1 MEQKT
6 LIARALKGD
15 SDSFA
20 LAVRHIQDRSYR
32 IAYSYLHNEAASMDA
47 VCDAVEQ
54 AFNRAP
60 MSSYYTFTKKNS
72 PTLEG
77 SMNRHLQFYIWTL
90 DPNTNKYMD

>member
-1 MEQKT
+1 
-6 LIARALKGD
+6 
-15 SDSFA
+15 
-20 LAVRHIQDRSYR
+20 
-32 IAYSYLHNEAASMDA
+32 MDA

-77 SMNRHLQFYIWTL
+77 AMNRHLQ
-90 DPNTNKYMD
+90 TNRMIKNACNSFWKGGYAFFMKVICF